1 MEQTTNEDLGSSALN
16 GNDDLVRRSQKM
28 LTAWRS
34 SGNRSKRFRFQNV
47 KAQRNDLSIN
57 LTRLFCDNSDYES
70 LQLVQSGINLEKDT
84 TIKILKVRPRP
95 NALYLGWIPRKTLSS
110 RIRLVLFSFIPFQIE
125 LFPVIIL
132 GEKNFSKNHKFWSK
146 IKLENLKGL
155 KNDLRRGP
163 PGWHL
168 SQKKEGVLFY

>member
-1 MEQTTNEDLGSSALN
+1 MREQTTNEDLGSSALS
-16 GNDDLVRRSQKM
+16 GNDDLVRRTQKM

-70 LQLVQSGINLEKDT
+70 LQLIQSGINLEKDT

-95 NALYLGWIPRKTLSS
+95 NALYDISYIIWAISYSLYDRGDFYFLRK
-110 RIRLVLFSFIPFQIE
+110 
-125 LFPVIIL
+125 
-132 GEKNFSKNHKFWSK
+132 K
-146 IKLENLKGL
+146 
-155 KNDLRRGP
+155 
-163 PGWHL
+163 
-168 SQKKEGVLFY
+168 

>member
-70 LQLVQSGINLEKDT
+70 LQLIQSGINLEKDT
-84 TIKILKVRPRP
+84 TIKMLKVRPRP
-95 NALYLGWIPRKTLSS
+95 NALYLG
-110 RIRLVLFSFIPFQIE
+110 
-125 LFPVIIL
+125 
-132 GEKNFSKNHKFWSK
+132 
-146 IKLENLKGL
+146 
-155 KNDLRRGP
+155 
-163 PGWHL
+163 
-168 SQKKEGVLFY
+168 

>member
-16 GNDDLVRRSQKM
+16 GNDDLVRRTQKM
-28 LTAWRS
+28 LTGWS

-95 NALYLGWIPRKTLSS
+95 NALYLG
-110 RIRLVLFSFIPFQIE
+110 
-125 LFPVIIL
+125 
-132 GEKNFSKNHKFWSK
+132 
-146 IKLENLKGL
+146 
-155 KNDLRRGP
+155 
-163 PGWHL
+163 
-168 SQKKEGVLFY
+168 